1 MRPRLSLVGQE
12 RAGSVR
18 WFLEPGEL
26 TSRDRGRFRG
36 IVFFFFLFQFCSER
50 SHCYQAIQVVY
61 IINE

>member
-36 IVFFFFLFQFCSER
+36 IVFFFFFFSFVLNEVIVIRQFR
-50 SHCYQAIQVVY
+50 LYT
-61 IINE
+61 